1 MCIVVSMISTQNE
14 TQLHRTLKLRY
25 AQLTEGEIEK
35 ELEGKICDVVT
46 PEGAIIE
53 IQTANVSKLTAKVAS
68 LINSHPL
75 TIVFPFAE
83 QKIICKIN
91 EHGAEESSK
100 KSPKKLSVYSIFRE
114 ITGLYPYLFH
124 PNFTLAALPC
134 VIKEIRVMTGSPIQ
148 LPNNSRRHLKNW
160 YKKDKEL
167 VSNKEP
173 YIFKQRQ
180 DYLALL
186 PFERGREFTARE
198 LRLTD
203 AKKDAAWM
211 LWVFRKC
218 GLLSVTRKKGR
229 TLIYTREI

>member
-1 MCIVVSMISTQNE
+1 MIATQNE
-14 TQLHRTLKLRY
+14 TNLHRTLKLRY
-25 AQLTEGEIEK
+25 AKLTGGEVEK
-35 ELEGKICDVVT
+35 ALEGKICDVVT

-53 IQTANVSKLTAKVAS
+53 IQTANVSKLAAKVAS
-68 LINSHPL
+68 LIDTHPV

-83 QKIICKIN
+83 QKFICKIN
-91 EHGAEESSK
+91 EHDGKEEPVK

-134 VIKEIRVMTGSPIQ
+134 VIKEIRVVTDSPVQ

-167 VSNKEP
+167 LSNKAP
-173 YIFKQRQ
+173 SIFKRRQ

-186 PFERGREFTARE
+186 PFERGTEFTARD
-198 LRLTD
+198 LRLTNAKND
-203 AKKDAAWM
+203 APWM

-218 GLLSVTRKKGR
+218 GLLKVARKKGR

>member
-1 MCIVVSMISTQNE
+1 MISTQNE

-25 AQLTEGEIEK
+25 AERTGGEIEK

-46 PEGAIIE
+46 PRGEVIE
-53 IQTANVSKLTAKVAS
+53 IQTANVSKLAAKVAL
-68 LINSHPL
+68 LIDAHPV
-75 TIVFPFAE
+75 TIIFPFAE

-91 EHGAEESSK
+91 EHNGETAAEK

-124 PNFTLAALPC
+124 PNFTLMAIPC
-134 VIKEIRVMTGSPIQ
+134 VIKEIRVVTDSPVQ
-148 LPNNSRRHLKNW
+148 SLNNSRRHLKNW
-160 YKKDKEL
+160 YKKDKKL
-167 VSNKEP
+167 LSNKEP
-173 YIFKQRQ
+173 YIFKRRQ

-186 PFERGREFTARE
+186 PFEHGREFTARD

-203 AKKDAAWM
+203 AKNDAPWM

-218 GLLSVTRKKGR
+218 GLVKITRRKYR
-229 TLIYTREI
+229 TFIYTREM